1 MKSRRRVNSTVMLLR
16 LSLVIVLLTLSCS
29 RSHVG
34 SDASQQST
42 ALPSPAPK
50 IEVIP
55 SPTPVQPIRQV
66 DFNNVAFPKYPEYT
80 DRGRKYLTLKPGDGG
95 PAMLNYGDVT
105 GDGVEEALMMLGIE
119 SHGSAIPEIV
129 YIFGLENGKQK
140 VLWSFETGDRADG
153 GFRNAYADHGDLV
166 VELFGND
173 RIIGSN
179 LYRGEE
185 GLCCPSSF
193 TRARYGW
200 NGTKFRLK
208 GPPEVLPNPNGGAN
222 PVMPIYDGPSK

>member
-1 MKSRRRVNSTVMLLR
+1 MLLR

-34 SDASQQST
+34 SDASQQTT
-42 ALPSPAPK
+42 AESSPAPK

-55 SPTPVQPIRQV
+55 SPTSVQPIRLV
-66 DFNNVAFPKYPEYT
+66 DFNNVPFPHYPEYT
-80 DRGRKYLTLKPGDGG
+80 DRATKKYVTLKPGDGG
-95 PAMLNYGDVT
+95 PAKLNYGDVT
-105 GDGVEEALMMLGIE
+105 GDGVEEAMMMLGIE
-119 SHGSAIPEIV
+119 NRGSAIPEIV
-129 YIFGLENGKQK
+129 YIFGLENGKLK

-153 GFRNAYADHGDLV
+153 GFRNAYADRGELV
-166 VELFGND
+166 VELFGKE

-193 TRARYGW
+193 TRARYEW

-208 GPPEVLPNPNGGAN
+208 GMPEVLPNPNGGAN
-222 PVMPIYDGPSK
+222 SVMPFYDGPSK